1 MQNSNYANQQRL
13 DNIKALKP
21 MLASLRTISL
31 SNWKAALKKLRFLD
45 THIREF
51 NAVIDT
57 IMQKSAEMEFQPD
70 EDTVVVLLGSTRGLC
85 GGFNRDLF
93 AFYEKQF
100 ENSSNKPT
108 KPIIFGERL
117 KTLYTQKHHDEPI
130 FLRYPRINLLNYHS
144 VKELLYEI
152 SESSP
157 GHKITI
163 IFNEYNGAGKFRPAI
178 QSFNLPTETAA
189 HIKQDKADDIIVD
202 TDIHELSQFI
212 NCHNHINSIYR
223 IFLSSLAA
231 EHSTRFQLME
241 SAITNIDNLIQE
253 LTIMVQ
259 VERRRK
265 VTSEMRELSIGA
277 GLLKQEKS
285 RTN

>member
-13 DNIKALKP
+13 ENIKALKP
-21 MLASLRTISL
+21 MLTSLRTISL

-45 THIREF
+45 MYIREF
-51 NAVIDT
+51 SAVVDTVMAKPVEKEVQPGEDAVI
-57 IMQKSAEMEFQPD
+57 
-70 EDTVVVLLGSTRGLC
+70 VLLGSTRGLC

-100 ENSSNKPT
+100 ENFPKSSN

-117 KTLYTQKHHDEPI
+117 KSLYTQKYRDDPT
-130 FLRYPRINLLNYHS
+130 FLRFPRISFLNYRS
-144 VKELLYEI
+144 VKQLIDEI
-152 SESSP
+152 TETSP

-163 IFNEYNGAGKFRPAI
+163 IFNEYNGAGKFQPSI
-178 QSFNLPTETAA
+178 QSFNLATETTAP
-189 HIKQDKADDIIVD
+189 IKQDKADEIIVD
-202 TDIHELSQFI
+202 SDIHELSQFI
-212 NCHNHINSIYR
+212 NYHNHINSIYR
-223 IFLSSLAA
+223 TILASLAA
-231 EHSTRFQLME
+231 EHSARFQIME

-259 VERRRK
+259 MERRRK

-285 RTN
+285 RSK